1 MRHLMQITH
10 LPPPTLTINQNFW
23 RYAIPSIAA
32 MLVTGLYQIV
42 DGIFVGHY
50 VGYQGLAA
58 INMAWPITYLLSG
71 LGLMI
76 GIGSGTLISIARGE
90 NNSQHAQRALDH
102 AVLLIAVV
110 STIALVLFV
119 HFGETLLTI
128 QGANHSIK
136 TLALQYVQSFGW
148 AAFVTIFAGAIP
160 MIIRNDDSPKI
171 ATGLLITGALTNI
184 GLDYLFIGVF
194 NWQLQGAAI
203 ATIIAQAITVIG
215 GILYFCSLYSPLR
228 IRLTMINIQLNHCWK
243 IVSLGSSVLIMY
255 LYTSFVV
262 ALHNY
267 QFMQYGTELTV
278 GAFAI
283 VGYMMTLYYLVAE
296 GIAEGMQPPV
306 SYYYGA
312 KQPRN
317 IKKTTYLAI
326 KVTIIAGITWFALL
340 YSFPRTLIGL
350 FNSGNAALTSEAVG
364 GIQLH
369 LFAMFLDGLI
379 VLATVYFMAVDKAGK
394 ALAISVSNMLVQLP
408 FLYFLPQWLGVK
420 GVWLSM
426 PLSTVLLSF
435 IVIPMLWLDIRQ
447 RCRGNTADIEPLILQ
462 P

>member
-1 MRHLMQITH
+1 MQ
-10 LPPPTLTINQNFW
+10 LAQSPPPSLTISQNFW

-90 NNSQHAQRALDH
+90 QNPQHAQRALDH
-102 AVLLIAVV
+102 AVFLITIV
-110 STIALVLFV
+110 SVIALGLFV
-119 HFGETLLTI
+119 NFGESLLAI
-128 QGANHSIK
+128 QGANHNIK
-136 TLALQYVQSFGW
+136 ALALQYVQSFGW
-148 AAFVTIFAGAIP
+148 AAFITIFAGAMP
-160 MIIRNDDSPKI
+160 MLIRNDDSPKI
-171 ATGLLITGALTNI
+171 ATSLLIAGALTNI
-184 GLDYLFIGVF
+184 GLDYLFMGVF
-194 NWQLQGAAI
+194 NWQLKGAAI
-203 ATIIAQAITVIG
+203 ATIIAQSITVIG
-215 GILYFCSLYSPLR
+215 GIVYFCSAYSPLR
-228 IRLTMINIQLNHCWK
+228 IRFTMINIHLSHCWK
-243 IVSLGSSVLIMY
+243 IISLGSSVLIMY
-255 LYTSFVV
+255 LYASFVV

-283 VGYMMTLYYLVAE
+283 VGYMMTLYYLVSE

-312 KQPRN
+312 KQPIN
-317 IKKTTYLAI
+317 IKKTAYLAI

-340 YSFPRTLIGL
+340 HSFPRTLIGL
-350 FNSGNAALTSEAVG
+350 FNSDNPALAGEAIA
-364 GIQLH
+364 GIKLH

-379 VLATVYFMAVDKAGK
+379 VLATVYFMSVDKAGK

-426 PLSTVLLSF
+426 PLSTILLSF

-447 RCRGNTADIEPLILQ
+447 RCRKNTTDIEPLSLQ

>member
-1 MRHLMQITH
+1 MQFTH
-10 LPPPTLTINQNFW
+10 SPPPTLTISQNFW

-76 GIGSGTLISIARGE
+76 GIGGGTLISIARGE
-90 NNSQHAQRALDH
+90 NNPQHAQRALDH
-102 AVLLIAVV
+102 AVLLIAAV
-110 STIALVLFV
+110 SVIALVLFV

-128 QGANHSIK
+128 QGANHTIK
-136 TLALQYVQSFGW
+136 ALALQYVQSFGW
-148 AAFVTIFAGAIP
+148 AAFITIFAGAIP
-160 MIIRNDDSPKI
+160 MLIRNDDSPKI
-171 ATGLLITGALTNI
+171 ATGLLIAGALTNI
-184 GLDYLFIGVF
+184 ALDYLFIGIF
-194 NWQLQGAAI
+194 KWQLQGAAI
-203 ATIIAQAITVIG
+203 ATIIAQAVTVIG
-215 GILYFCSLYSPLR
+215 GIIYFCSSYSPLR
-228 IRLTMINIQLNHCWK
+228 IHLTMKNIRFNHCWK
-243 IVSLGSSVLIMY
+243 IVSLGSSVLIMH
-255 LYTSFVV
+255 LYASFVV

-312 KQPRN
+312 KKPQN
-317 IKKTTYLAI
+317 ISKTTYLAI

-340 YSFPRTLIGL
+340 YSFPRALIGL
-350 FNSGNAALTSEAVG
+350 FNSGNAALTSEAIA
-364 GIQLH
+364 GIKLH

-379 VLATVYFMAVDKAGK
+379 VLATVYFMSVDKAGK

-408 FLYFLPQWLGVK
+408 FLYFLPQWLGVN

-426 PLSTVLLSF
+426 PLSTILLSF
-435 IVIPMLWLDIRQ
+435 IVLPMVWSDLQQRNKIAPSIP
-447 RCRGNTADIEPLILQ
+447 Q
-462 P
+462 PAV

>member
-1 MRHLMQITH
+1 MPLTH
-10 LPPPTLTINQNFW
+10 SPPTLTINQNFW

-90 NNSQHAQRALDH
+90 KNPHHAQRALDH
-102 AVLLIAVV
+102 AVLLITVISV
-110 STIALVLFV
+110 MALVLFV

-128 QGANHSIK
+128 QGANHTIK
-136 TLALQYVQSFGW
+136 ALALQYVQSFGW

-160 MIIRNDDSPKI
+160 MLIRNDDSPKI
-171 ATGLLITGALTNI
+171 ATGLLIAGALTNI
-184 GLDYLFIGVF
+184 VLDYLFIGIF
-194 NWQLQGAAI
+194 KWQLQGAAI
-203 ATIIAQAITVIG
+203 ATIIAQSITVVG
-215 GILYFCSLYSPLR
+215 GIIYFCSAYSPLR
-228 IRLTMINIQLNHCWK
+228 IRLTIVNIQFSHCWK
-243 IVSLGSSVLIMY
+243 IMSLGSSVLIMY
-255 LYTSFVV
+255 LYASFVV

-278 GAFAI
+278 SAFAI

-312 KQPRN
+312 KQPQN
-317 IKKTTYLAI
+317 ISKTTFLAI
-326 KVTIIAGITWFALL
+326 KVTIIAGISWFALL
-340 YSFPRTLIGL
+340 YSFPHTLIGL
-350 FNSGNAALTSEAVG
+350 FNSGNAALTSEAVS

-379 VLATVYFMAVDKAGK
+379 VLATVYFMSVDKAGK
-394 ALAISVSNMLVQLP
+394 ALTISISNMLVQLP
-408 FLYFLPQWLGVK
+408 FLYFLPQWLGVN

-426 PLSTVLLSF
+426 PLSTILLSI
-435 IVIPMLWLDIRQ
+435 IVLPMVWHDLQQ
-447 RCRGNTADIEPLILQ
+447 RNKVTPSMPQ
-462 P
+462 PAL

>member
-1 MRHLMQITH
+1 MQLTH
-10 LPPPTLTINQNFW
+10 SPPPSLSINQNFW
-23 RYAIPSIAA
+23 RYAIPSITA

-76 GIGSGTLISIARGE
+76 GIGGGTLISIARGE
-90 NNSQHAQRALDH
+90 NTPQRAQQALDH
-102 AVLLIAVV
+102 TVLLIAVISV
-110 STIALVLFV
+110 AALVFFA

-128 QGANHSIK
+128 QGANHPIK
-136 TLALQYVQSFGW
+136 ALALQYVQSFGW
-148 AAFVTIFAGAIP
+148 AAFITMFAAAIP
-160 MIIRNDDSPKI
+160 MLIRNDDSPKI
-171 ATGLLITGALTNI
+171 ATGLLIAGALTNI
-184 GLDYLFIGVF
+184 GLDYLFIGIF
-194 NWQLQGAAI
+194 KWQLQGAAI
-203 ATIIAQAITVIG
+203 ATIIAQGITVVG
-215 GILYFCSLYSPLR
+215 GIIYFCSSRSPLSLR
-228 IRLTMINIQLNHCWK
+228 FITQNIQFNLCWK

-255 LYTSFVV
+255 LYASFVV

-267 QFMQYGTELTV
+267 QFMRYGTELTV

-296 GIAEGMQPPV
+296 GISEGMQPPV

-312 KQPRN
+312 KQPQN
-317 IKKTTYLAI
+317 IRKIMSLAI
-326 KVTIIAGITWFALL
+326 RITIIAGIVWFALL

-350 FNSGNAALTSEAVG
+350 FNSGNIALATGAVG

-394 ALAISVSNMLVQLP
+394 ALVISVSNMLVQLP
-408 FLYFLPQWLGVK
+408 FLYFLPQWLGVN

-426 PLSTVLLSF
+426 PLSTILLSL
-435 IVIPMLWLDIRQ
+435 IVIPILWTDIHQ
-447 RCRGNTADIEPLILQ
+447 RCRQNPNDTETLVLNH
-462 P
+462 

>member
-1 MRHLMQITH
+1 MPLTH
-10 LPPPTLTINQNFW
+10 SPPPSLTISQNFW

-90 NNSQHAQRALDH
+90 DKPQHAQRALDH
-102 AVLLIAVV
+102 AVLLIAAV
-110 STIALVLFV
+110 SVMALVLFV

-128 QGANHSIK
+128 QGANHTIK
-136 TLALQYVQSFGW
+136 ALALQYVQSFGW
-148 AAFVTIFAGAIP
+148 AAFVTIFAAAIP

-171 ATGLLITGALTNI
+171 ATGLLIIGALTNI
-184 GLDYLFIGVF
+184 VLDYLFIGIF
-194 NWQLQGAAI
+194 KWQLQGAAI
-203 ATIIAQAITVIG
+203 ATIIAQGITVVG
-215 GILYFCSLYSPLR
+215 GIIYFYSSRSSLR
-228 IRLTMINIQLNHCWK
+228 IHFTTKNIQLSHCWK
-243 IVSLGSSVLIMY
+243 IISLGSSVLIMY
-255 LYTSFVV
+255 LYASFVV

-312 KQPRN
+312 KQPQN
-317 IKKTTYLAI
+317 INKTIYLAI
-326 KVTIIAGITWFALL
+326 KVTIIAGIAWFALL
-340 YSFPRTLIGL
+340 YSFPHTLIGL
-350 FNSGNAALTSEAVG
+350 FNSGNTALTSEAVG

-379 VLATVYFMAVDKAGK
+379 VLTTVYFMAVDKAGK

-426 PLSTVLLSF
+426 PLSTILLSL
-435 IVIPMLWLDIRQ
+435 IVMPLLWQDIHQRCKNPPLDIIV
-447 RCRGNTADIEPLILQ
+447 NN
-462 P
+462 

>member
-1 MRHLMQITH
+1 MQ
-10 LPPPTLTINQNFW
+10 LAQSPPPSLTISQNFW

-90 NNSQHAQRALDH
+90 QNPQHAQRALDH
-102 AVLLIAVV
+102 AVFLIATV
-110 STIALVLFV
+110 SIVALGLFV
-119 HFGETLLTI
+119 HFGESLLAI
-128 QGANHSIK
+128 QGANHTIK
-136 TLALQYVQSFGW
+136 ALALQYVQSFGW
-148 AAFVTIFAGAIP
+148 AALITIFAGAMP
-160 MIIRNDDSPKI
+160 MLIRNDDSPKI
-171 ATGLLITGALTNI
+171 ATSLLIAGALANI

-194 NWQLQGAAI
+194 NWQLKGAAI
-203 ATIIAQAITVIG
+203 ATIIAQSITVIG
-215 GILYFCSLYSPLR
+215 GIVYFCSAYSPLR
-228 IRLTMINIQLNHCWK
+228 IRFTIINIQFSHCWK
-243 IVSLGSSVLIMY
+243 IISLGSSVLIMY
-255 LYTSFVV
+255 LYASFVV

-283 VGYMMTLYYLVAE
+283 VGYMMTLYYLVSE

-312 KQPRN
+312 KQPIN
-317 IKKTTYLAI
+317 IKKTAYLAI

-340 YSFPRTLIGL
+340 HSFPRTLIGL
-350 FNSGNAALTSEAVG
+350 FNSDNPALTGEAIA
-364 GIQLH
+364 GIKLH

-379 VLATVYFMAVDKAGK
+379 VLATVYFMSVDKAGK

-426 PLSTVLLSF
+426 PLSTILLSF
-435 IVIPMLWLDIRQ
+435 IVIPMLWIDIRQ
-447 RCRGNTADIEPLILQ
+447 RCKENTTDIEPLTLQ

>member
-1 MRHLMQITH
+1 MSLTH
-10 LPPPTLTINQNFW
+10 SPPPTLTINQNFW

-90 NNSQHAQRALDH
+90 NNAQHAQRALDH
-102 AVLLIAVV
+102 AVLLIAVISV
-110 STIALVLFV
+110 IAFALFV

-128 QGANHSIK
+128 QGANYTIK
-136 TLALQYVQSFGW
+136 ALAFQYVQSFGW
-148 AAFVTIFAGAIP
+148 AAFITIFAGAMP
-160 MIIRNDDSPKI
+160 MLIRNDDSPKI
-171 ATGLLITGALTNI
+171 ATGLLIAGALTNI
-184 GLDYLFIGVF
+184 VLDYLFIGVF
-194 NWQLQGAAI
+194 KWQLQGAAI
-203 ATIIAQAITVIG
+203 ATIIAQSITVVG
-215 GILYFCSLYSPLR
+215 GIIYFYSSYSPLR
-228 IRLTMINIQLNHCWK
+228 IHFIIKNIQFKHCWK

-255 LYTSFVV
+255 LYASFVV

-312 KQPRN
+312 KQPIN

-326 KVTIIAGITWFALL
+326 KITIIAGITWFSLL

-350 FNSGNAALTSEAVG
+350 FNSSHSALTSEAIA

-379 VLATVYFMAVDKAGK
+379 VLATVYFMAVNKAGK

-426 PLSTVLLSF
+426 PLSTILLSL
-435 IVIPMLWLDIRQ
+435 IVMPLLWSDIHQ
-447 RCRGNTADIEPLILQ
+447 RCRPNIDGLVSSH
-462 P
+462 

>member
-1 MRHLMQITH
+1 MQFTH
-10 LPPPTLTINQNFW
+10 SPPPTLTISQNFW

-76 GIGSGTLISIARGE
+76 GIGGGTLISIARGE
-90 NNSQHAQRALDH
+90 NNPQHAQRALDH
-102 AVLLIAVV
+102 AVLLIAAV
-110 STIALVLFV
+110 SVIALVLFV
-119 HFGETLLTI
+119 QFGETLLTI
-128 QGANHSIK
+128 QGANHAIK
-136 TLALQYVQSFGW
+136 TLAFQYVQSFGW
-148 AAFVTIFAGAIP
+148 AAFITIFAGAIP
-160 MIIRNDDSPKI
+160 MLIRNDDSPKI

-184 GLDYLFIGVF
+184 VLDYLFIGIF
-194 NWQLQGAAI
+194 KWQLQGAAI

-215 GILYFCSLYSPLR
+215 GIIYFYSSRSPL
-228 IRLTMINIQLNHCWK
+228 TINFTVKSIQFNYCWK
-243 IVSLGSSVLIMY
+243 IISLGSSVLIMY
-255 LYTSFVV
+255 LYASFVV

-312 KQPRN
+312 KQPQK
-317 IKKTTYLAI
+317 ISKTTYLAI

-350 FNSGNAALTSEAVG
+350 FNSGNTALTSEAVG

-379 VLATVYFMAVDKAGK
+379 VLATVYFMSVDKAGK
-394 ALAISVSNMLVQLP
+394 ALTISVSNMLVQLP
-408 FLYFLPQWLGVK
+408 FLYFLPQWLGVN

-426 PLSTVLLSF
+426 PLSTILLSLF
-435 IVIPMLWLDIRQ
+435 VLPMVWHDLQQRNKVIPSM
-447 RCRGNTADIEPLILQ
+447 PQ
-462 P
+462 PAI